1 MYFHDICGA
10 KLDNIEISECP
21 ECLCPLTKEHI
32 SQIPDGSWVKAVST
46 DESFMDAMVK
56 LYETDPIEYQL
67 KIQQFKTQL
76 EQQEQIK
83 KEQEQK
89 SSAKDT
95 IKCPKC
101 GSTNITEGT
110 KGFSLITGFIGSG
123 NFRYV
128 CKKCGNKWKP

>member
-1 MYFHDICGA
+1 MFYCDICGA
-10 KLDNIEISECP
+10 KLGNTNNIDECP
-21 ECLCPLTKEHI
+21 ECLCPLDENDI
-32 SQIPDGSWVKAVST
+32 SQIPYGGITKMIST

-56 LYETDPIEYQL
+56 LYE
-67 KIQQFKTQL
+67 
-76 EQQEQIK
+76 QEQIK

>member
-21 ECLCPLTKEHI
+21 ECLCSLKKEHI

-56 LYETDPIEYQL
+56 LYETDPIEFQL

>member
-1 MYFHDICGA
+1 MI
-10 KLDNIEISECP
+10 
-21 ECLCPLTKEHI
+21 
-32 SQIPDGSWVKAVST
+32 ST

-101 GSTNITEGT
+101 GSTNIQLVKRKWTPIM
-110 KGFSLITGFIGSG
+110 GFMT
-123 NFRYV
+123 NKVDRV
-128 CKKCGNKWKP
+128 CVNCKHKF